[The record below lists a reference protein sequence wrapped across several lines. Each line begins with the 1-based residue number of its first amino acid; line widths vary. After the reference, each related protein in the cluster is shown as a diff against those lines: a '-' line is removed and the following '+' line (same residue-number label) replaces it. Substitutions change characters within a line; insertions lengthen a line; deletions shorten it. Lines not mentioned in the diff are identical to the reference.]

1 MLELTTIA
9 CIMGAL
15 INAAAGRSIVASA
28 AALGAIA
35 ALCGAYAL

>member
-9 CIMGAL
+9 CALGA
-15 INAAAGRSIVASA
+15 IVNAAAGRSIIASA
-28 AALGAIA
+28 CALGAIA